1 MGLSRRLIAT
11 IAAAVAVVVAV
22 TVGVVLGLR
31 GDPAPPVS
39 GPPTTAV
46 MPSVTPSTTPTPT
59 ETPRA
64 PTYPLTGR
72 PLPQDADVAHPAVA
86 VKVSNV
92 RQAQPQA
99 GLDRADIVF
108 VTPIGVSYTRL
119 VAVFHSQL
127 PTRVGPVR
135 SARPMDVQLL
145 SPMVPVFGHTM
156 AAKWV
161 MAYVNGAPHLDSRG
175 TMPVTAGSRGYRI
188 DSRRPSPDHV
198 FANPARL
205 TELSKLKKA
214 PKPYFSYAADLGSAT
229 AAESKGKGAG
239 VSVPYGPG
247 WTSSWAWDKKSKS
260 YLRSEPWGAHRL
272 ENGKQVSA
280 TNVLVLHVA
289 SAKRKIGS
297 IGGAPVPILDLANA
311 SGKFVALA
319 GGHSVTG
326 TWSKAGDDANFVLK
340 TDDGKP
346 LELAPGTTWVELPT
360 PSAKV
365 TTR

>member
-1 MGLSRRLIAT
+1 MGLNRRLIAI
-11 IAAAVAVVVAV
+11 IAAAVAVVIAV

-31 GDPAPPVS
+31 DDTPVPVS
-39 GPPTTAV
+39 APTTAA
-46 MPSVTPSTTPTPT
+46 PSPTPSNTPTPTPT
-59 ETPRA
+59 EKPR
-64 PTYPLTGR
+64 PPSYPLTGQA
-72 PLPQDADVAHPAVA
+72 LPKGADVAHPAVA

-108 VTPIGVSYTRL
+108 VTPIGVGYTRL

-145 SPMVPVFGHTM
+145 SPMLPVFGHTM

-161 MAYVNGAPHLDSRG
+161 MAYVNSVPGVDSRG
-175 TMPVTAGSRGYRI
+175 TMQVKVGSGGYRI

-198 FANPARL
+198 FASPARL
-205 TELSKLKKA
+205 TELSSLKKA
-214 PKPYFSYAADLGSAT
+214 PKPYFAYAADLASAT
-229 AAESKGKGAG
+229 AAESKGRGAG
-239 VSVPYGPG
+239 VSVPYGAG
-247 WTSSWAWDKKSKS
+247 WTSSWAWDKKSKR
-260 YLRSEPWGAHRL
+260 YVRSEPWGAHRL

-289 SAKRKIGS
+289 SAQRKIGTG
-297 IGGAPVPILDLANA
+297 GGASLPVLQLENA

-326 TWSKAGDDANFVLK
+326 TWSKGGDGANFVLK
-340 TDDGKP
+340 TSDGKP
-346 LELAPGTTWVELPT
+346 LQLAPGSTWVELPT
-360 PSAKV
+360 PAAKV
-365 TTR
+365 ITR

>member
-1 MGLSRRLIAT
+1 MGLSRRTIAI

-31 GDPAPPVS
+31 GDTAGPVAA
-39 GPPTTAV
+39 PTT
-46 MPSVTPSTTPTPT
+46 TTTTPTPT
-59 ETPRA
+59 PTPMPTPTLRA
-64 PTYPLTGR
+64 PAYPLTGL
-72 PLPQDADVAHPAVA
+72 PLPKDADVAHPAVA

-119 VAVFHSQL
+119 IAVFHSQL

-156 AAKWV
+156 AARWV
-161 MAYVNGAPHLDSRG
+161 MAYVNSVPGLDSRG
-175 TMPVTAGSRGYRI
+175 TMQVAAGSGGYRI

-198 FANPARL
+198 FANPVRL
-205 TELSKLKKA
+205 LELSKLKKA
-214 PKPYFSYAADLGSAT
+214 PKPYFSYAADLGAASAA
-229 AAESKGKGAG
+229 AAEGRGAG
-239 VSVPYGPG
+239 VSIPYGPG
-247 WTSSWAWDKKSKS
+247 WTSSWAWDKKSKR

-289 SAKRKIGS
+289 SAQRKFGGG
-297 IGGAPVPILDLANA
+297 GGASLPVLQLTNA

-326 TWSKAGDDANFVLK
+326 TWSKRADSDNFVLK
-340 TDDGKP
+340 TADGKP

-365 TTR
+365 ATR

>member
-1 MGLSRRLIAT
+1 MGLNRRLIAV

-31 GDPAPPVS
+31 GGTDQPVS
-39 GPPTTAV
+39 APTTTTSS
-46 MPSVTPSTTPTPT
+46 PTSSTPTPT
-59 ETPRA
+59 PTPTRG
-64 PTYPLTGR
+64 PIYPLTGQ
-72 PLPQDADVAHPAVA
+72 PLPKGADIAHPAVA

-99 GLDRADIVF
+99 GLDQADIVF
-108 VTPIGVSYTRL
+108 VTPIGVGYTRL
-119 VAVFHSQL
+119 VAVFHSKL

-145 SPMVPVFGHTM
+145 SPIMPVFGHTM

-161 MAYVNGAPHLDSRG
+161 MAYVNAAPHLDSRG
-175 TMPVTAGSRGYRI
+175 TMQVKAGSGGYRI

-198 FANPARL
+198 FASPARL
-205 TELSKLKKA
+205 TELSRLTKA
-214 PKPYFSYAADLGSAT
+214 PKAYFTYAADLKSAT
-229 AAESKGKGAG
+229 AAKSKGHGAG
-239 VSVPYGPG
+239 ISVPYGAG
-247 WTSSWAWDKKSKS
+247 WTSSWAWDAKAKR
-260 YLRSEPWGAHRL
+260 YVRSEPWGAHRL

-289 SAKRKIGS
+289 SAKRKLGAG
-297 IGGAPVPILDLANA
+297 GGAAVPVLDLANA

-319 GGHSVTG
+319 GGHSVEG
-326 TWSKAGDDANFVLK
+326 TWSKGKDDAHFVLK
-340 TDDGKP
+340 TADGKP
-346 LELAPGTTWVELPT
+346 LELAPGSTWVELPT
-360 PSAKV
+360 PSANV